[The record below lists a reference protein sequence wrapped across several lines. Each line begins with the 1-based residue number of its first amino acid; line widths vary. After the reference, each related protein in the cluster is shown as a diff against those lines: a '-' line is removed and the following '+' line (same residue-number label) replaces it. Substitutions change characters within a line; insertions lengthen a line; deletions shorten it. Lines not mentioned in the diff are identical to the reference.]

1 MIGQTIAI
9 FVDAYRE
16 LNAKR
21 LFWVTLVIS
30 AAFIGAFALVG
41 VTPRGISVLKW
52 DFDVPM
58 ASFAYRWLFDTVI
71 VGIWASWAA
80 IILALVS
87 TAGIFPDL
95 MSGGAIDLY
104 LSKPISR
111 LRLFV
116 TKYASGL
123 LFVLLQTA
131 VFSTIA
137 FLVMGTRSH
146 EWRPSV
152 FLIVPLV
159 TCMFSYLFAISVL
172 FGVVTRSV
180 IASVLL
186 TVLVWAFFWVVG
198 FAENRILEAKIW
210 MSKEV
215 ALYDRVVANY
225 DKQIAEANKK
235 SMFEGGFLQAGL
247 LRAPRERA
255 VKEANE
261 RHAQAQTLDTVHR
274 IFFYTATVIPKTSQT
289 VNVLS
294 RKLFTAEEVDETTGG
309 PPRNSPVFRGGGVGG
324 GRQRGFGGGG
334 DDPVVDPGER
344 ADAFRDAAVEGKL
357 ALRDRPLSWVIG
369 TSLAFE
375 AVVLAIAAWVFC
387 RRDY

>member
-21 LFWVTLVIS
+21 LFWVTLIIS

-58 ASFAYRWLFDTVI
+58 ASFAYRWVFDFVI

-80 IILALVS
+80 VILALVS
-87 TAGIFPDL
+87 TAGVFPDL

-111 LRLFV
+111 LRLFL

-123 LFVLLQTA
+123 LFVLLQTS

-137 FLVMGTRSH
+137 YVVMGTRAH

-180 IASVLL
+180 VASVLL
-186 TVLVWAFFWVVG
+186 TVLVWALFWVVG
-198 FAENRILEAKIW
+198 FAENRVLEAKLW
-210 MSKEV
+210 MNHEV
-215 ALYDRVVANY
+215 GLYDRTVANL
-225 DKQIAEANKK
+225 DQQIAEAEKK
-235 SMFEGGFLQAGL
+235 SVFQGGFVQAGV
-247 LRAPRERA
+247 LRLRRDGAL
-255 VKEANE
+255 KEAAE
-261 RHAQAQTLDTVHR
+261 RRTQARTLDTVHK

-294 RKLFTAEEVDETTGG
+294 RRLFTDEEVEETTGG
-309 PPRNSPVFRGGGVGG
+309 PPRNSPVFRGGGGG
-324 GRQRGFGGGG
+324 GRRMRGNAGGE
-334 DDPVVDPGER
+334 DQIVDPGER
-344 ADAFRDAAVEGKL
+344 AEAFRDAAVEGRL
-357 ALRDRPLSWVIG
+357 ALRDRSLSWVIG

-375 AVVLAIAAWVFC
+375 AVVLALAAWVFC

>member
-1 MIGQTIAI
+1 MIGQTVAI

-41 VTPRGISVLKW
+41 VTPSGISVLKW
-52 DFDVPM
+52 KFDVPM
-58 ASFAYRWLFDTVI
+58 ASFAYRWVFDFVI

-80 IILALVS
+80 VILALVS
-87 TAGIFPDL
+87 TSGVFPDL

-111 LRLFV
+111 LRLFL

-123 LFVLLQTA
+123 LFVLLQTS

-137 FLVMGTRSH
+137 FLVMGTRAH

-172 FGVVTRSV
+172 LGVVTRSS
-180 IASVLL
+180 IAAVLL
-186 TVLVWAFFWVVG
+186 TVLVWGFFFLVSWS
-198 FAENRILEAKIW
+198 ENQILQAKLW
-210 MSKEV
+210 MSRE
-215 ALYDRVVANY
+215 AQLYEQAVANL
-225 DKQIAEANKK
+225 DRQIAEAGDKAT
-235 SMFEGGFLQAGL
+235 FDTGFGVKTGL
-247 LRAPRERA
+247 LRVRRDRA
-255 VKEANE
+255 VKDEAE
-261 RHAQAQTLDTVHR
+261 RRSQAETLETVHK
-274 IFFYTATVIPKTSQT
+274 IFFHVATVVPKTSQT

-294 RKLFTAEEVDETTGG
+294 RKLFTDEEIDETTGG
-309 PPRNSPVFRGGGVGG
+309 PPRNSPVLRGARPRRGGG
-324 GRQRGFGGGG
+324 GGGG
-334 DDPVVDPGER
+334 DDDVLDRGQR
-344 ADAFRDAAVEGKL
+344 ADAIRDAAVEGKL
-357 ALRDRPLSWVIG
+357 ALRDRSLSWVIG

-375 AVVLAIAAWVFC
+375 AIVLMIAAWVFC